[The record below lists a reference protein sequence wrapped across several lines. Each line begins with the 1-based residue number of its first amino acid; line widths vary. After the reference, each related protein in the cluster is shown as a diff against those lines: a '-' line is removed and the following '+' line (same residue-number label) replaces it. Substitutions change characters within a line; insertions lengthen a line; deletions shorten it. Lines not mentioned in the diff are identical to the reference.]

1 MPPMTERR
9 AARHAVIISV
19 AAYAEDSGLVSYS
32 SIAESASRLRE
43 LFAEKSGGFWD
54 AESVVLI
61 SDPATPHEV
70 MDAIALG
77 MEAARGGG
85 QLLVY
90 YIGHGA
96 EFISPHSGVYLALS
110 TSRDRVPWSFL
121 ALDHIKA
128 EMHRYHDCSRVI
140 VLDCCYCAA
149 AGALGGP
156 SLPAARSAAR
166 SAAGNGAAPA
176 EQQTVPRRIGW
187 EEPGTCVL
195 TAVSPT
201 APSQLTGACRPDGLT
216 EFSGLLIDILEE
228 GIPQAAPQLTVREVY
243 QAMREQADPGKL
255 HPDIHSRGANT
266 PVIFPNRWAPVALQ
280 HDSTH
285 DALSQMQRLSA
296 ADIPDVVAA
305 WIRRQGRLADIPA
318 ERVKD
323 FVVRQLAD
331 ASAERVTEI
340 VHCAHLYEEGD
351 QEWLYGSLSSPLL
364 GRDAYDSGQVLAA
377 LDSQNCLECRA
388 LAQKVSQL
396 IIDRGGPETLLKLM
410 LGRERGA
417 ASSSWPPGEE
427 LAG

>member
-9 AARHAVIISV
+9 AVRHAVIISV

-32 SIAESASRLRE
+32 SIAESASRLRA

-54 AESVVLI
+54 AESVVLV
-61 SDPATPHEV
+61 SDPTTPHEV
-70 MDAIALG
+70 MDAITRG

-90 YIGHGA
+90 YIGHGE
-96 EFISPHSGVYLALS
+96 EFISPHPGVYLALS

-128 EMHRYHDCSRVI
+128 GMRRYHDCSRII

-149 AGALGGP
+149 AGALGGL
-156 SLPAARSAAR
+156 SVPAAGSDAV
-166 SAAGNGAAPA
+166 PV

-187 EEPGTCVL
+187 EEHGTCVL

-201 APSQLTGACRPDGLT
+201 APNQLTGACRPDGLT

-228 GIPQAAPQLTVREVY
+228 GIPQATAQLTVREVY
-243 QAMREQADPGKL
+243 QAMKEQADPRKL
-255 HPDIHSRGANT
+255 HPDIHSHGLNT
-266 PVIFPNRWAPVALQ
+266 PVIFPNRWAPVGVQ
-280 HDSTH
+280 QDSTH

-305 WIRRQGRLADIPA
+305 WIHRQGRLADIPA
-318 ERVKD
+318 KRVKD
-323 FVVRQLAD
+323 FVARQLAD
-331 ASAERVTEI
+331 APAERVTEI

-377 LDSQNCLECRA
+377 LDSQNCPECRD
-388 LAQKVSQL
+388 LAQKISQL

-427 LAG
+427 FAG